1 MNRRI
6 AELKEQECQ
15 NAIEDIMY
23 MLIVYKFFKIEVPM
37 VPNLSKLISNRRL
50 EIWPPRVTDLECSDF
65 KSSD

>member
-23 MLIVYKFFKIEVPM
+23 MLIVYNFFKIEVPI
-37 VPNLSKLISNRRL
+37 VPNLSKLISG
-50 EIWPPRVTDLECSDF
+50 
-65 KSSD
+65 